1 MATAI
6 LVFTSLAGL
15 IGIVLVWLAIH
26 YKTDN
31 DPVVETINTL
41 LPQTQC
47 AQCGYP
53 GCKPYANAIAH
64 QDEAINRCPPG
75 GQTTIQALAK
85 LLGRDVVDL
94 DSAVGEE
101 KPDQIAV
108 IDENRCIGCK
118 LCIQACPV
126 DAILGTA
133 KRMHT
138 VINDECTGCELCVPP
153 CPVDCI
159 ELITVNFDRYRSPIP
174 LKVPS

>member
-174 LKVPS
+174 LKVQS